1 MKKVLIAFVLLLV
14 VIAGI
19 VLAQNYFKIN
29 SLFQNQKSPKA
40 VINNNAFE
48 LTVAST
54 PKEMEIGLSETSSLP
69 QNKGMLFSFKDPGYH
84 TFWMKN
90 MKIPIDII
98 YINKDEIVTI
108 FSKVNP
114 PSNSTEG
121 PIIYRPDEPSD
132 KVLEINA
139 GLSEKYNFKKGDK
152 VTLENIK

>member
-19 VLAQNYFKIN
+19 VLAQNYFKTN

-40 VINNNAFE
+40 LINSNTFE
-48 LTVAST
+48 LTIANT

-69 QNKGMLFSFKDPGYH
+69 QNKGMLFLFKASDYYS
-84 TFWMKN
+84 FWMRN

-98 YINKDEIVTI
+98 YINKDKIVTI
-108 FSKVNP
+108 FSKVKP
-114 PSNSTEG
+114 PLPSES

-132 KVLEINA
+132 RVLEINA

-152 VTLENIK
+152 VILENI